1 MNGLLEQPM
10 GSAPIPGQ
18 AQATG
23 ATPPAGPE
31 SLPPEADQQ
40 ELDAFVA
47 NGLKLV
53 HTEKI
58 SDVLIKSIVDSPN
71 PILAVADATLNV
83 VSRLEDS
90 AKAAGRD
97 VSLNTVA
104 YGGNIIMG
112 EIILSAET
120 AGMKKMDDET
130 KYKAFSLAVSKWIDA
145 AVRTGK
151 MTKEEL
157 IQMGKEAEG
166 TPIGQKMKETAAKM
180 GAEEGMAPAGAPTG
194 MPRAP
199 VGMPAPPAGM
209 PATGRI

>member
-1 MNGLLEQPM
+1 MNGLLEKPT
-10 GSAPIPGQ
+10 GQ
-18 AQATG
+18 VTAGLAAG
-23 ATPPAGPE
+23 IPAGEP
-31 SLPPEADQQ
+31 LPADQQ

-58 SDVLIKSIVDSPN
+58 SDALIKGIVKAEN
-71 PILAVADATLNV
+71 PIVAVADATLNV
-83 VSRLEDS
+83 VSRLEES
-90 AKAAGRD
+90 AKAAGRKL
-97 VSLNTVA
+97 SLNTVA

-120 AGMKKMDDET
+120 AGMEKMDDET

-194 MPRAP
+194 MPGIPTGAP

-209 PATGRI
+209 PATRRI